1 MAARQR
7 VAVLDVGRTHTRLA
21 LVDAGTAEVL
31 ALATCASFVGEGPP
45 YRHLAMEQTEAWL
58 LEQLAAL
65 VARGWAPDAIVPVAH
80 GATAALLTGEQ
91 FALPVLD
98 YTLPIPSL
106 EPGTGSFAETLSPR
120 LPGGLNLASQLA
132 WLQQEHP
139 AAFARA
145 DALLLHPQF
154 WAWRLSGVRAAEVT
168 SLGCHT
174 HLWNPREGR
183 PSRLAQDRG
192 WAGLLPPLARA
203 DEAIGGLRPEVAAR
217 TGLPATTAVL
227 AGLHDSNAAWW
238 SHRRRHEGRLSVVS
252 TGTWTVV
259 MARGAELDRL
269 SEERDQL
276 ASVELTGEPVAT
288 MRTPGGLEHAALLDG
303 ARPRAT
309 SIEGDLLPAL
319 ASGALPLPAFD
330 ASGGPFRASAGRI
343 EGEAGG
349 ERHGLAAL
357 YGAWMID
364 LCLEELGASKGE
376 VVVEGPAAQD
386 DALLAAL
393 ATLRASQ
400 RVTRSTDPSGSLLG
414 AASLAAP
421 DLPTTAAEAV
431 HALQGGAAEL
441 LLLRTRAWR
450 ERLPRAG
457 G

>member
-21 LVDAGTAEVL
+21 LVDAGTAEVVS
-31 ALATCASFVGEGPP
+31 LATCASFLEEGPP
-45 YRHLAMEQTEAWL
+45 YRHLALDQTEAWL
-58 LEQLAAL
+58 LEQLADL
-65 VARGWAPDAIVPVAH
+65 SARGLAPDAIVPVAH
-80 GATAALLTGEQ
+80 GATAALLAGEEL
-91 FALPVLD
+91 ALPVLD
-98 YTLPIPSL
+98 YTVPIPSL
-106 EPGTGSFAETLSPR
+106 DPGEGHFAETLSPR

-132 WLQQEHP
+132 WLQAEHP
-139 AAFARA
+139 EAFASA
-145 DALLLHPQF
+145 DALLLHPQV
-154 WAWRLSGVRAAEVT
+154 WAWRLSGARVTEVT

-174 HLWNPREGR
+174 HLWNAREGR
-183 PSRLAQDRG
+183 PSRLALDRG
-192 WAGLLPPLARA
+192 WSDLLPPLARA
-203 DEAIGGLRPEVAAR
+203 DAVVGGLRPEVAAR
-217 TGLPATTAVL
+217 TGLPAATPVL

-238 SHRRRHEGRLSVVS
+238 SHRRRHEGQLSVVS

-259 MARGAELDRL
+259 MVRGGALGNLR
-269 SEERDQL
+269 EERDQL
-276 ASVELTGEPVAT
+276 AGVELTGEPVAT

-303 ARPRAT
+303 AEPRPT

-319 ASGALPLPAFD
+319 ASDALPLPAFD

-343 EGEAGG
+343 EGEVGG
-349 ERHGLAAL
+349 KRHGLAAL

-364 LCLEELGASKGE
+364 LCLEELGAGMGE

-386 DALLAAL
+386 AALLAAL

-421 DLPTTAAEAV
+421 DLPTTAAEEV
-431 HALQGGAAEL
+431 PALQGEQAEL
-441 LLLRTRAWR
+441 LLRRTRAWR

-457 G
+457 S